1 MLPAAAGCCGD
12 EACALSLLGRVPSAF
27 QTPSFSVG
35 HSGHQAAA
43 GPAPSLEQPG
53 GARSGLM
60 AWFTLERKDG

>member
-1 MLPAAAGCCGD
+1 MLPAVAGCCGD
-12 EACALSLLGRVPSAF
+12 EACALSLLGRVPPAF

-43 GPAPSLEQPG
+43 GPAPSLEQSV